1 MRKLGDE
8 TRAQAVFQQLISTGE
23 NTVRRGP
30 EADEFA
36 KFGERVSRN
45 VSDARG
51 HYIAGL
57 GYRGIGNLAKARAEF
72 DQALKLDVN
81 QMWAKYQ
88 LTRAA
93 TP

>member
-1 MRKLGDE
+1 MPTKCALDFRHVGD
-8 TRAQAVFQQLISTGE
+8 QHGWLIVAPRS
-23 NTVRRGP
+23 GP
-30 EADEFA
+30 EVDEFA

-57 GYRGIGNLAKARAEF
+57 GYRGIGNSAKARSEF

-88 LTRAA
+88 LTRTA